1 MAGKLSFSY
10 SKMGMYKECPQKYK
24 FRYVLKLPEK
34 PKYYFA
40 FGSALHK
47 AMEYLYS
54 SLKPP
59 FPPLENVLAFF
70 KNDWESTSYSDK
82 GYASKLKESE
92 GYLEGV
98 RIIKAY
104 YAKHVTDTLSPIA
117 TEFRTTVDIDGLSV
131 IGIVDR
137 IDYLGDGKVS
147 ILDYKTGKKI
157 SREPDQLM
165 MYQKLMTGNK
175 ELEDIVKARHPEA
188 EKIEFGNMAF
198 YHLPSLDSQVFEP
211 ASKEEMDE
219 FWARV
224 LGVAADIKAGKF
236 APDPGETKCRFCD
249 YKDMCPVWRLSP
261 ADEQGFS
268 AEDYG
273 QEPLRPQ
280 DPLEALSSKI
290 DAYGKALAE
299 AKKLEKEITSAMKD
313 NGLNRH
319 FGKEFEVS
327 LQKTRNIDFKDKE
340 KTVQTL
346 KSLNLLGKTL
356 VPTLGSIKA
365 LLDSGSLTPEQHKI
379 LSDLAEFTEE
389 YKIICSKTED

>member
-1 MAGKLSFSY
+1 MAGELSFSY

-104 YAKHVTDTLSPIA
+104 YAKHVADTLSPIA

-280 DPLEALSSKI
+280 DPLEELSLKI

-365 LLDSGSLTPEQHKI
+365 LLESGSLTPEQHKI

>member
-1 MAGKLSFSY
+1 M
-10 SKMGMYKECPQKYK
+10 
-24 FRYVLKLPEK
+24 
-34 PKYYFA
+34 
-40 FGSALHK
+40 
-47 AMEYLYS
+47 
-54 SLKPP
+54 
-59 FPPLENVLAFF
+59 
-70 KNDWESTSYSDK
+70 
-82 GYASKLKESE
+82 
-92 GYLEGV
+92 
-98 RIIKAY
+98 
-104 YAKHVTDTLSPIA
+104 
-117 TEFRTTVDIDGLSV
+117 
-131 IGIVDR
+131 DR

-224 LGVAADIKAGKF
+224 LGVADDIKAGKF

-365 LLDSGSLTPEQHKI
+365 LLESGSLTPEQHKI